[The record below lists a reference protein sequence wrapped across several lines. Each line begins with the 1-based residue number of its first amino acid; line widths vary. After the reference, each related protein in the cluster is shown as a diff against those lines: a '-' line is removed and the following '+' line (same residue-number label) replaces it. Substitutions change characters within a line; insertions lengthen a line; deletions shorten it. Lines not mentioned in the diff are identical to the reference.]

1 MTQVGPIDNPKGAS
15 ESAVDVAADKVFA
28 DPLLGCLENIARHY
42 DRAVPGKALV
52 AGLPL
57 VDGRLTPNLFARAA
71 ARAALSARVIQRPLA
86 KIGDMLLP
94 VILVLADNQAVLLMR
109 RIGKDQAEVIFPESG
124 RGLST
129 VSLKQLASA
138 YTGYAILVRPEYQFA
153 RGDTGSRTPAGS
165 NWFWSAVLPL
175 WRTYAQIVIA
185 AALVNLLALAAPLFI
200 MNVYDRVLPNKA
212 LATLWVLAIGMA
224 ASITFDF
231 VLKTVRSSLIG
242 NAGRRADVMLASR
255 IFQHV
260 MSLDLSHRPLA
271 TGEFANQLRDFENVR
286 EFFTSNTIVTIT
298 DFLFVWL
305 FVFIIFQIAGV
316 VALVPCVA
324 VILVIALGFFVQK
337 PLNRAV
343 DQAQSE
349 AAHRHSILIEAL
361 NGIETIRSCRAES
374 QFQRKWEQFVGHNSR
389 TAEKMRSI
397 SSFALNL
404 SGMIQQLVSVGVVIV
419 GIYMF
424 DAGEVSPG
432 AIIASVILASRA
444 VAPLGQIAATLARA
458 QQSLHSLRTL
468 DKIMQTPEE
477 HTQETRH
484 IDKSITSGT
493 IEFKNIVFSYP
504 GAQMPALNEFNLS
517 IQAGERVGIIGRI
530 GSGKT
535 TIGRLIGRLYLPS
548 SGSLLI
554 DGVDIRQYHPSDIR
568 GQVALVSQD
577 AALFSG
583 SVRDNI
589 VLGVP
594 HVSDDLVVRAA
605 RLAGVTSFV
614 SRHPNGFNM
623 PVGEGGRFLSS
634 GQRQSIA
641 LARALLL
648 DPMIV
653 FLDEVSS
660 AMDMASERELLSRLQ
675 STFRKDQTVIVA
687 THRMAMLAIVDRLIV
702 VDDGRVKADGPKDQ
716 VLKQLREVAEAA
728 ISKRGKSMRWNRAQQ
743 AATEAAIQGLRA
755 ATAKSGAGDMP
766 HFDAGSSMPPGMV
779 QPPKARPGAAASPPK
794 PAPKSPGRKG

>member
-1 MTQVGPIDNPKGAS
+1 MD
-15 ESAVDVAADKVFA
+15 SAVDVSADKVFA
-28 DPLLGCLENIARHY
+28 DPLLGCLENVARHY
-42 DRAVPGKALV
+42 DRAVPAKALV

-57 VDGRLTPNLFARAA
+57 VDGRLTPNLFGRAA
-71 ARAALSARVIQRPLA
+71 ARVGLSARVIHRPLD

-94 VILVLADNQAVLLMR
+94 AILLLADNQAVLLLR
-109 RIGKDQAEVIFPESG
+109 RTGKDKAEVIFPETG
-124 RGLST
+124 RGLGEA
-129 VSLKQLASA
+129 SLESLASV

-153 RGDTGSRTPAGS
+153 KSDAGTKTPAGTH
-165 NWFWSAVLPL
+165 WFWGAVLPL
-175 WRTYAQIVIA
+175 WRTYAQVVIA

-224 ASITFDF
+224 ASIVFDF
-231 VLKTVRSSLIG
+231 ILKTIRSSLIG

-255 IFQHV
+255 VFQHV
-260 MSLDLSHRPLA
+260 LCLDLSHRPLK

-305 FVFIIFQIAGV
+305 FIFIIFQIAGA
-316 VALVPCVA
+316 VALVPVVA
-324 VILVIALGFFVQK
+324 VILVIGLGLLVQR
-337 PLNRAV
+337 PLNQAV
-343 DQAQSE
+343 GQAQSE

-404 SGMIQQLVSVGVVIV
+404 SGMVQQLVSVGVVIV
-419 GIYMF
+419 GIYLF

-458 QQSLHSLRTL
+458 QQSFHSLRIL

-477 HTQETRH
+477 HALETRA

-493 IEFKNIVFSYP
+493 IEFKDVAFSYP
-504 GAQMPALNEFNLS
+504 GAQIPALNGFNLS

-535 TIGRLIGRLYLPS
+535 TIGRLIGRLYLPD
-548 SGSLLI
+548 SGSLLL
-554 DGVDIRQYHPSDIR
+554 DGVDIRQYHPSEIR

-594 HVSDDLVVRAA
+594 HISDDLVVRAA

-687 THRMAMLAIVDRLIV
+687 THRMAMLALVDRLIV

-728 ISKRGKSMRWNRAQQ
+728 NARQGKGSMRWTRAQQ
-743 AATEAAIQGLRA
+743 AATDAAIQGLRA
-755 ATAKSGAGDMP
+755 ATMKSDAGEMP
-766 HFDAGSSMPPGMV
+766 HFDAGTAAPSRAA
-779 QPPKARPGAAASPPK
+779 QPPRPAQAEAAKAK
-794 PAPKSPGRKG
+794 QPAPSRPVSKGTVRKA